1 MKVIRVKDANE
12 GGKKAFEIIKDGME
26 NGVKVLGLATGST
39 PETLYK
45 EMTTSDLDFSDMTS
59 VNLDEYV
66 GLDGSD
72 DQSYRYFMNDHL
84 FNKKPFKETFV
95 PNGKAEDL
103 EAECKRYDEVIAE
116 HPLDL
121 QVLGIGRNGHIGF
134 NEPGTPFDVTTHVV
148 ELTEST
154 IEANKR
160 YFDKVEDVPTHALS
174 MGIGSIMQSKKI
186 LLMAFGTDKADAI
199 KGMIDGEVTVDLPAS
214 VLQNHA
220 DVTVIIDEDAASKLY
235 SYSMKCRGKFLGT
248 FFVSSSSYFKY
259 VSGIVYAEIIKLIF
273 RCLLSERINS

>member
-199 KGMIDGEVTVDLPAS
+199 KGIIDGEVTVDLPAS

-220 DVTVIIDEDAASKLY
+220 DVTVIIDEDAASKL
-235 SYSMKCRGKFLGT
+235 
-248 FFVSSSSYFKY
+248 
-259 VSGIVYAEIIKLIF
+259 
-273 RCLLSERINS
+273 